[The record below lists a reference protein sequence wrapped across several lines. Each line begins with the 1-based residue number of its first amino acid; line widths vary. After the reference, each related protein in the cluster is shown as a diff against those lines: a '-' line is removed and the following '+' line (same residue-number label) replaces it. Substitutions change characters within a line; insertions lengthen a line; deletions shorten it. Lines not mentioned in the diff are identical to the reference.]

1 MLSSPLIGFPIF
13 FIISSVPASA
23 PISAMYMPDSASR
36 SRVSDL

>member
-1 MLSSPLIGFPIF
+1 MLSSPLIGLPIF